1 MLRTRLL
8 AATAAI
14 TFLAAGSAFAQTA
27 PGQTPPT
34 LPDSPGSVVTGTG
47 QDTPT
52 TPPAQ
57 DYGTPPADGTQST
70 DDTSPGDDWAPAD
83 GMTPPMEG
91 NPGTMPADP
100 AMPAQTDPAIPDG
113 TITPGEP
120 VTAPDGQPATSVTT
134 TASPPVPNPT
144 DGQVDGEDEDEDEPT
159 TDAPQA

>member
-14 TFLAAGSAFAQTA
+14 TVLAAGSAFAQTA

-34 LPDSPGSVVTGTG
+34 LPESPGSVMTGTG

-57 DYGTPPADGTQST
+57 DDGTPPADGTPST
-70 DDTSPGDDWAPAD
+70 DDTRPGDDWAPAD

-100 AMPAQTDPAIPDG
+100 AMPQTDPATPDG
-113 TITPGEP
+113 TMTPGEP
-120 VTAPDGQPATSVTT
+120 VTAPDGQPATTVTT

-144 DGQVDGEDEDEDEPT
+144 DGQVDGEDEPAPSE
-159 TDAPQA
+159 PQA